1 MNKWLAELLINLDLL
16 QISMLYLLTYLKSAG
31 GVYKVLGAEKNQA
44 ETVYVKGNNSH
55 LLASYSSRK
64 IMHLYLI
71 GGAATICQ
79 RLQTQ
84 LGMDNVLT
92 NQPVSSISE
101 YNDRVYIET
110 KV

>member
-1 MNKWLAELLINLDLL
+1 MLKVTTLISSSSIVLNEATF
-16 QISMLYLLTYLKSAG
+16 YLT
-31 GVYKVLGAEKNQA
+31 
-44 ETVYVKGNNSH
+44 
-55 LLASYSSRK
+55 
-64 IMHLYLI
+64 

-110 KV
+110 KVNATRWHHNFSRV

>member
-1 MNKWLAELLINLDLL
+1 MSKVSTLICSSATLNK
-16 QISMLYLLTYLKSAG
+16 
-31 GVYKVLGAEKNQA
+31 
-44 ETVYVKGNNSH
+44 KG
-55 LLASYSSRK
+55 YFVT
-64 IMHLYLI
+64 

-110 KV
+110 KVRFTTQDGV

>member
-1 MNKWLAELLINLDLL
+1 M
-16 QISMLYLLTYLKSAG
+16 
-31 GVYKVLGAEKNQA
+31 
-44 ETVYVKGNNSH
+44 
-55 LLASYSSRK
+55 
-64 IMHLYLI
+64 I

-110 KV
+110 KVWFTTPDGVKTKLIFKRLTWG

>member
-1 MNKWLAELLINLDLL
+1 MSKVRTLALL
-16 QISMLYLLTYLKSAG
+16 QVWFVYENIFLT
-31 GVYKVLGAEKNQA
+31 
-44 ETVYVKGNNSH
+44 
-55 LLASYSSRK
+55 
-64 IMHLYLI
+64 

-84 LGMDNVLT
+84 LGMENVLT

-110 KV
+110 KVLRVGRWR